1 MFRYSVRQKE
11 GPAFGFAPRGRGRLA
26 RVMVGAVFCSGPGAS
41 WVAHPRVARIL
52 RPGADAAGGLGTMR
66 GSGAPTLGPGE
77 LGSGGRTL
85 PAPPN
90 KRRRGASARAGKSLC
105 EAGAEASARRPAQW
119 PGRAREGRAPRP
131 RSAGL
136 RPSTWCVSFPPPAAA
151 AGPPGPLVMFTYR
164 ERESGLRSV
173 HILRASHT
181 DARLRH
187 SQPANSLIGGPRPPA
202 RITAGPRPRRRRRR
216 SRRLRPPLSPPE
228 LEPSPPSRP
237 CSPLRGRGGGG
248 GGREGGGGRSGGRVA
263 FSSPPRPFPVGNAN
277 APSSGFHPEHVQT
290 DAGGAFLPYPMSG
303 GGPAGEAGE
312 RLPFRTLPVVAAWAP
327 NGGRSGETSER
338 GYESLANRRWD
349 LQDFRSFLALVV
361 AGATLD
367 HTLAGFLP
375 NRSDGLREEGT
386 LSLSFPSPDTLR
398 PRSIQ

>member
-248 GGREGGGGRSGGRVA
+248 GGERRGRWEEWRACGLLESPTALPGRERQRPQLRFPPGARTDRRRRGVPPLPNERRRAGRGGGRKTPFPHAPRGGRL
-263 FSSPPRPFPVGNAN
+263 
-277 APSSGFHPEHVQT
+277 
-290 DAGGAFLPYPMSG
+290 GA
-303 GGPAGEAGE
+303 
-312 RLPFRTLPVVAAWAP
+312 
-327 NGGRSGETSER
+327 
-338 GYESLANRRWD
+338 
-349 LQDFRSFLALVV
+349 
-361 AGATLD
+361 
-367 HTLAGFLP
+367 
-375 NRSDGLREEGT
+375 
-386 LSLSFPSPDTLR
+386 
-398 PRSIQ
+398 